1 MFLFLVRC
9 CSWSLD
15 YLARLRAH
23 SSTAYIVSC
32 CKTADPELDNVET
45 QMVRY
50 KPEGLDALCRLTKFT
65 RKELQ
70 IMYRGFKQVRYLG
83 LPIRERKCADA
94 IGTLLVPWAG
104 DFRC

>member
-1 MFLFLVRC
+1 M
-9 CSWSLD
+9 
-15 YLARLRAH
+15 
-23 SSTAYIVSC
+23 SC